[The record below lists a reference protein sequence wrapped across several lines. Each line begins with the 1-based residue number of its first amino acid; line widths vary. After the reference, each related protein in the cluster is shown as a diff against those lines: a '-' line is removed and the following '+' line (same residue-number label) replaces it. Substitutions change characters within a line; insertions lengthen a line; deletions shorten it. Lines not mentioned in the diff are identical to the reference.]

1 MTRLLI
7 LLIVITLDVY
17 AQYVP
22 ERNAKN
28 VSRVLSA
35 ASEFALAQD
44 KQLHMGVCYVVSSLT
59 SALVYKRTND
69 KRKATV
75 YGIGIAML
83 AGITKE
89 VYDIKHGNPSFSD
102 ILANGIGS
110 SLGVVTIR
118 ITL

>member
-1 MTRLLI
+1 MIRLLI
-7 LLIVITLDVY
+7 FLAITASLN
-17 AQYVP
+17 AQHLP
-22 ERNAKN
+22 ARNAEN
-28 VSRVLSA
+28 TSRFISKVQD
-35 ASEFALAQD
+35 FALAQD
-44 KQLHMGVCYVVSSLT
+44 KQLHMGACYVISSLT
-59 SALVYKRTND
+59 SAIVYKKTKN
-69 KRKATV
+69 KKKATA

-89 VYDIKHGNPSFSD
+89 IYDIKHGHPSLED

>member
-1 MTRLLI
+1 MIKLLT
-7 LLIVITLDVY
+7 LLAFITLDAY

-44 KQLHMGVCYVVSSLT
+44 KQLHMGACFVVSSLT
-59 SALVYKRTND
+59 SAIVYKKTKN
-69 KRKATV
+69 KKKATA

-83 AGITKE
+83 AGFTKE
-89 VYDIKHGNPSFSD
+89 IYDIKHGHPSLED

-110 SLGVVTIR
+110 SLGVITIR

>member
-7 LLIVITLDVY
+7 LLAIITLDAY

-22 ERNAKN
+22 ERDAKN

-35 ASEFALAQD
+35 ASNFALAQD
-44 KQLHMGVCYVVSSLT
+44 KQLHMGACYFASSLT
-59 SALVYKRTND
+59 SALVYRKTKD
-69 KRKATV
+69 KTKATV
-75 YGIGIAML
+75 YGFGIAML
-83 AGITKE
+83 AGVVKE
-89 VYDIKHGNPSFSD
+89 VYDVKHGNSDIND
-102 ILANGIGS
+102 ILANTIGS

>member
-1 MTRLLI
+1 MIKLLT
-7 LLIVITLDVY
+7 LLAFITLDAY

-44 KQLHMGVCYVVSSLT
+44 KQLHMGACFVISSFT
-59 SALVYKRTND
+59 SALVYRKTKD
-69 KRKATV
+69 KTKATV
-75 YGIGIAML
+75 YGFGVAML
-83 AGITKE
+83 AGIVKE
-89 VYDIKHGNPSFSD
+89 VYDIKHGHSDIND
-102 ILANGIGS
+102 ILANTIGS